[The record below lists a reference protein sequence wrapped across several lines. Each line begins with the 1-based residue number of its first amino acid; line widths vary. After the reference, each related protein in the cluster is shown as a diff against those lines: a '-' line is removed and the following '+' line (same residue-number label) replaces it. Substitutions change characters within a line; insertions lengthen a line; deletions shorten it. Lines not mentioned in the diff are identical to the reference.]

1 MRLHYPHSGCCDSSD
16 KVAESLSPH
25 RIALDRDDV
34 DGSVR
39 EREGDGARPSPDL
52 DDQLTTPE
60 AGLSDQSVSGLR
72 MKEIL
77 AETATSLVPGCPP
90 VGGHCGSPW

>member
-1 MRLHYPHSGCCDSSD
+1 MRLHHPHSGGGDSSD
-16 KVAESLSPH
+16 KVPESLSPH
-25 RIALDRDDV
+25 RIELDRDDV

-39 EREGDGARPSPDL
+39 EREGDGARAGPDL

-60 AGLSDQSVSGLR
+60 AGLRDQSVSDLR
-72 MKEIL
+72 TKEVL

-90 VGGHCGSPW
+90 VAGHCGSPW